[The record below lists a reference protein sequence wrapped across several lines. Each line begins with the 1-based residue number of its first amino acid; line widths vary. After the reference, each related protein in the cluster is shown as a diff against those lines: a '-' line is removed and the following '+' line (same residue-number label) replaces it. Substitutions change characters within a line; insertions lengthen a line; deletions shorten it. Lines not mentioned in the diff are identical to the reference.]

1 MKTLTTKISGTLLGL
16 TFIAVGAL
24 PLSAQE
30 GHAPVSQQDHQT
42 ATRARTEHAQIG
54 RLVTLDESAHR
65 LGLVPQTEDMTR
77 SVNSTAASRFF
88 HVDRWTPVRGL
99 GSIMKVGEITPNQT
113 GDLVRITYS
122 VENGHAVA
130 EQVDFLAARQIR
142 ITTGTVANV
151 DLQTRSFDVKNVE
164 GEIQHMNLNIGVGGV
179 VDSPDGLMQLA
190 DLHEGQRVEVYF
202 TPRPGTTSSSGVAY
216 LIIRTNTPAPMSTRE
231 RSAG

>member
-1 MKTLTTKISGTLLGL
+1 MKTLTTKISATLLGL
-16 TFIAVGAL
+16 TFVAVGAL

-30 GHAPVSQQDHQT
+30 GHAPVSQQDHAA
-42 ATRARTEHAQIG
+42 ATQARTEHAQIG
-54 RLVTLDESAHR
+54 RLVTLDENAHR
-65 LGLVPQTEDMTR
+65 LGLVPQTEGMAR
-77 SVNSTAASRFF
+77 RVNSTPADRFF

-122 VENGHAVA
+122 VENGHAAA

-142 ITTGTVANV
+142 VTTGTVSNV

-179 VDSPDGLMQLA
+179 IDSPQGLMKLT
-190 DLHEGQRVEVYF
+190 DLQEGRRVEVYF

-216 LIIRTNTPAPMSTRE
+216 LIVRTDTPAPMRTQG